1 MLELHKADIIH
12 GDYKPDNI
20 MLTAIENFEQPFHR
34 GKAQGVML
42 IDFGRAINNRVVAPH
57 VPFRGRHYTS
67 GFACPQMLTGQDWRF
82 QVDLYG
88 LAMCLHILMFG
99 DYRKVQQILSTYR

>member
-20 MLTAIENFEQPFHR
+20 MLTAIENFEQPFPR
-34 GKAQGVML
+34 GEAQGVML
-42 IDFGRAINNRVVAPH
+42 IDFGRAINNRVVASH
-57 VPFRGRHYTS
+57 VPFRGRHNTS

-99 DYRKVQQILSTYR
+99 DYCKVQQILSTH